1 MGVLVAEGMG
11 VFDGIGVLVGAV
23 GVGIVGVGEA
33 LAVSTV
39 PGDPGVLPKPKGKL
53 HAVVNRTSK
62 IKDICIFFISLSFFN
77 ETTGKQQPPFS
88 IRSIRNSRAPVNG
101 REGLS
106 LRK

>member
-53 HAVVNRTSK
+53 HAVVKRTSADSTHK
-62 IKDICIFFISLSFFN
+62 CNF
-77 ETTGKQQPPFS
+77 E
-88 IRSIRNSRAPVNG
+88 G
-101 REGLS
+101 RHE
-106 LRK
+106 R